1 MRQALHGIAATCG
14 CGVASAI
21 SRAAWHCKSGIGGAC
36 MTLQSVGLH
45 DIVISFVGGGCMTL
59 QSVGLYD
66 IVISFVGGGC
76 MTFQSVGLYD
86 IVINFVG
93 GGCMG
98 WAV

>member
-1 MRQALHGIAATCG
+1 
-14 CGVASAI
+14 
-21 SRAAWHCKSGIGGAC
+21 
-36 MTLQSVGLH
+36 MTLQSVGLC

-66 IVISFVGGGC
+66 IVI
-76 MTFQSVGLYD
+76 
-86 IVINFVG
+86 NFVG